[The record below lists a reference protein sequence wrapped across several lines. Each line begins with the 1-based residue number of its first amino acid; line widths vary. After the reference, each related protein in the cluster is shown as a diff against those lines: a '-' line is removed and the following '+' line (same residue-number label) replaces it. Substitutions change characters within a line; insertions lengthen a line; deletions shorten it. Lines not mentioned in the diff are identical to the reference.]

1 MPSDLAYRANGAVVL
16 PMLLLNESHYARIV
30 SIKKYLVLQT
40 RLQSL
45 PIARDVIRDFCFTHF
60 LLVRPYEKHFMTLAS
75 LVYVSNACYE
85 MSDNDL
91 LNILETA
98 RKSNKARNITGLLLY
113 RDGFFIQALEG
124 DFDKIGELF
133 EHICQDRR
141 HANIVKLYHEPIE
154 ARKFSQW
161 AMGFA
166 SPDFMKLKEI
176 PGFSDFMQPESIK
189 LTRQAAIEI
198 EDYIEG
204 VLERFRQP
212 VVSE

>member
-1 MPSDLAYRANGAVVL
+1 
-16 PMLLLNESHYARIV
+16 
-30 SIKKYLVLQT
+30 
-40 RLQSL
+40 
-45 PIARDVIRDFCFTHF
+45 
-60 LLVRPYEKHFMTLAS
+60 MTLAS

-91 LNILETA
+91 LDILETA
-98 RKSNKARNITGLLLY
+98 RKFNKIRKITGLLLY

-124 DFDKIGELF
+124 DFNKIGELF
-133 EHICQDRR
+133 DLICQDRR
-141 HANIVKLYHEPIE
+141 HTCVIKLYHEAIE
-154 ARKFSQW
+154 ERRFSQW

-166 SPDFMKLKEI
+166 SPDFMQLKEI

-189 LTRQAAIEI
+189 LTREAALEI

-204 VLERFRQP
+204 VLEQFRQP

>member
-1 MPSDLAYRANGAVVL
+1 MKLAN
-16 PMLLLNESHYARIV
+16 
-30 SIKKYLVLQT
+30 
-40 RLQSL
+40 
-45 PIARDVIRDFCFTHF
+45 
-60 LLVRPYEKHFMTLAS
+60 
-75 LVYVSNACYE
+75 LVYVSNACYQ

-91 LNILETA
+91 LDILETA
-98 RKSNKARNITGLLLY
+98 RKFNEIRNITGLLLY

-141 HANIVKLYHEPIE
+141 HTNIIKLYHETIE
-154 ARKFSQW
+154 ERRFSQW

-166 SPDFMKLKEI
+166 SPDFMQLKEI
-176 PGFSDFMQPESIK
+176 PGFSNFMQPESIK
-189 LTRQAAIEI
+189 LTREAALEI

-204 VLERFRQP
+204 VLEQFRQP